1 MSFISSITEDAG
13 DAGMPYLGRG
23 SRSATSDKGI
33 TDPPEVIRGKTFRLS
48 GIAQA
53 HPVAFL
59 LAKVL
64 VVGTIFLAL
73 YVKGAFDGIPALFF
87 SADHT
92 LLIVGGAATV
102 VQTAI
107 SAWKWLILIGRRN
120 SSIRFW
126 ELMRIYLAANF
137 VNLFTPSFI
146 GGDAYRTAK
155 LRNISGGVG
164 RAFSTVIVD
173 RITGLIALIF
183 LAGIGAISLFI
194 QHDRFVFDGA
204 FLVLLTLSGVAGL
217 MFLKATLARWPV
229 TSAPAVRAV
238 AEEILQAIQPGRTLV
253 MCLALSL
260 LFQANVIVINWIYG
274 SALGLSATFQQLVLI
289 VPLVYLLEMVPLS
302 INGIGLR
309 EGGFALLFAV
319 AGLPSEQGLALG
331 LAISL
336 MRYVVAT
343 CCGLPCLM
351 WMQGR
356 LHKADEPHWP
366 QTRPI

>member
-1 MSFISSITEDAG
+1 MSYISPIIEDAG
-13 DAGMPYLGRG
+13 DASTPFRGNPPPSTSSDSGMNKPPE
-23 SRSATSDKGI
+23 ATS
-33 TDPPEVIRGKTFRLS
+33 GKTMRLS
-48 GIAQA
+48 RIVHN

-59 LAKVL
+59 LIKVL
-64 VVGTIFLAL
+64 VVSTIFLVL
-73 YVKGAFDGIPALFF
+73 YVRGAFDGIPALFLT
-87 SADHT
+87 ADHG

-102 VQTAI
+102 IQTAI
-107 SAWKWLILIGRRN
+107 SAWKWLILVERRN
-120 SSIRFW
+120 SSIRFS

-194 QHDRFVFDGA
+194 EHDRLIFDGA
-204 FLVLLTLSGVAGL
+204 YLALLTLAGAGGL
-217 MFLKATLARWPV
+217 MFLKATLARWPA
-229 TSAPAVRAV
+229 TSAPAIRAI

-253 MCLALSL
+253 ICLALSL

-309 EGGFALLFAV
+309 EGGFALLFTV

-351 WMQGR
+351 WMHGR
-356 LHKADEPHWP
+356 LDKASEPRWP
-366 QTRPI
+366 RTQTI